1 MYHHADVGHP
11 GSPGPWRFD
20 PVHGHCVP
28 DDDTAADGD
37 QGVDVVGETGQRA
50 EQGRTRPD
58 RPEEAQVAG
67 VRGEPGEELA
77 ERGQVFRT
85 CLPDGHGRPAAG
97 PDQPRCLGSVHG
109 PSMVRDC

>member
-1 MYHHADVGHP
+1 M
-11 GSPGPWRFD
+11 S
-20 PVHGHCVP
+20 
-28 DDDTAADGD
+28 DDDAAADGD

-50 EQGRTRPD
+50 EQGRTRHD
-58 RPEEAQVAG
+58 RAEEAQVAG
-67 VRGEPGEELA
+67 VCGEPGEEVA

-85 CLPDGHGRPAAG
+85 RLPDGDGRTAVG